1 MKKIQNPFELMTY
14 LGPEYF
20 CDREDEVEM
29 LNNALNNRR
38 NTIISSLRRLGKTNL
53 IQHWHHLLNT
63 KEETKTIYLDIL
75 HTKSDNE
82 FLNFFVNRAINAV
95 EEDKNYFQKVFEKLS
110 SIRPTLTIDPISGQP
125 QISFETTRE
134 NQIEFGISTIFELL
148 SKIFNKIQ
156 ISIDEFQ
163 TISTYVNGTKI
174 DAILRTCMT
183 EHKGFHFVYS
193 GSQEHVLSTIFAD
206 PQKPM
211 FGSTQH
217 YTLQKI
223 GYRPYFEFIKRQFE
237 DYDRQISDEAIHEI
251 LMWTRQHTFYTHF
264 LSNEVFATGIKRVDI
279 SVVHTAERKCLNL
292 FEVNFLS
299 TLRNLSPNQK
309 KVLIALA
316 KEGAIENI
324 HGKDFLSKYK
334 LAASSVSQA
343 LDVLENREVIK
354 KDLSKAESTYF
365 LQDVFLSN
373 YLRLHN

>member
-1 MKKIQNPFELMTY
+1 MKKLLNPFELMTY
-14 LGPEYF
+14 SGPDYF
-20 CDREDEVEM
+20 CDRIDEVDM
-29 LNNALNNRR
+29 LNSALNNRR

-63 KEETKTIYLDIL
+63 KQETKTIYLDIL
-75 HTKSDNE
+75 HTKSDSD

-110 SIRPTLTIDPISGQP
+110 SIRPTLSIDPISGQP
-125 QISFETTRE
+125 QITFDTNKG
-134 NQIEFGISTIFELL
+134 NQIEFGISTTFELL
-148 SKIFNKIQ
+148 SKHFNKIQ
-156 ISIDEFQ
+156 IAIDEFQ
-163 TISTYVNGTKI
+163 TISTYETGTKI
-174 DAILRTCMT
+174 DAVLRTCMT
-183 EHKGFHFVYS
+183 EYKGFHFLYS
-193 GSQEHVLSTIFAD
+193 GSQEHLLSTIFAD

-223 GYRPYFEFIKRQFE
+223 GYRPYFEFIKGQFE
-237 DYDRQISDEAIHEI
+237 AYDRQISDEAIHEI

-264 LSNEVFATGIKRVDI
+264 LCNEVFASGNKKADI
-279 SVVHTAERKCLNL
+279 SLVQTAERKCLHL

-299 TLRNLSPNQK
+299 TLRNLSNNQK
-309 KVLIALA
+309 KVLIAIA
-316 KEGAIENI
+316 KEGDVENI

-343 LDVLENREVIK
+343 TEVLENREVIK
-354 KDLSKAESTYF
+354 KDLSKAEPTYF

-373 YLRLHN
+373 YLRLYN